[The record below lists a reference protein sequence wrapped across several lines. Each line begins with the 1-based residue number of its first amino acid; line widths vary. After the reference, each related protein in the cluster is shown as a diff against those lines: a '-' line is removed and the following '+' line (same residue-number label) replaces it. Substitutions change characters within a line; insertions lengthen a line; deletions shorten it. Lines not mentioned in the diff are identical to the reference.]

1 MSLPSAG
8 GHGARGGFR
17 VLQWSML
24 LRLAHILAGCLGVAL
39 YFAVLWDGFET
50 IVLPRRVTR
59 RWRLARAFYIS
70 TWEPSRAVLR
80 RIQNPRRREAWLG
93 IFGPLSLLL
102 LLIFWAGA
110 LMAAFVLMRWA
121 LVGGGWGGL
130 WFASGSDF
138 FTLGLIQ
145 PASGWGRLLTILEAG
160 TGFGFLALVIGY
172 LPVIYQAFSRREGNI
187 SLLDARAGSP
197 PSAGELLRRGA
208 RDVNELTQLLKDF
221 EVWTADLMESHIS
234 YPVLGYFRSLH
245 DNQSW
250 LATLVTMLD
259 ACTLVIAGAGCS
271 EPAPLALNHSMPEAA
286 VTRQARLS
294 FALARHALVDLAQ
307 VMHIQPAPFDSTLR
321 LPAPELARL
330 RKFLFQADIP
340 WVGAD
345 TCYDALADLR
355 RMYEPY
361 ASALSTRL
369 LMPLPE
375 WLPGEKT
382 RENWLSS
389 AWNDA
394 GQLRSRRALHEDWHH

>member
-1 MSLPSAG
+1 M
-8 GHGARGGFR
+8 
-17 VLQWSML
+17 
-24 LRLAHILAGCLGVAL
+24 
-39 YFAVLWDGFET
+39 
-50 IVLPRRVTR
+50 
-59 RWRLARAFYIS
+59 
-70 TWEPSRAVLR
+70 
-80 RIQNPRRREAWLG
+80 G
-93 IFGPLSLLL
+93 IG
-102 LLIFWAGA
+102 
-110 LMAAFVLMRWA
+110 
-121 LVGGGWGGL
+121 
-130 WFASGSDF
+130 
-138 FTLGLIQ
+138 
-145 PASGWGRLLTILEAG
+145 
-160 TGFGFLALVIGY
+160 
-172 LPVIYQAFSRREGNI
+172 
-187 SLLDARAGSP
+187 
-197 PSAGELLRRGA
+197 
-208 RDVNELTQLLKDF
+208 
-221 EVWTADLMESHIS
+221 
-234 YPVLGYFRSLH
+234 
-245 DNQSW
+245 
-250 LATLVTMLD
+250 
-259 ACTLVIAGAGCS
+259 
-271 EPAPLALNHSMPEAA
+271 PAPLALNHSMPEAA

-321 LPAPELARL
+321 LPGPQLARL